1 MNYAMAE
8 IIFMGIREYGFMHS
22 SFQITEAL
30 IKATILPL
38 PGVGKYLESRLKDVK
53 HQFVINAPKAL
64 KSSRMRFGSQLG
76 EYGFLQTPVC
86 GSEAII
92 EDALFT

>member
-38 PGVGKYLESRLKDVK
+38 PGVGKYLESRMKDVK
-53 HQFVINAPKAL
+53 H
-64 KSSRMRFGSQLG
+64 
-76 EYGFLQTPVC
+76 
-86 GSEAII
+86 
-92 EDALFT
+92 

>member
-22 SFQITEAL
+22 SFQITAAL

-53 HQFVINAPKAL
+53 H
-64 KSSRMRFGSQLG
+64 
-76 EYGFLQTPVC
+76 
-86 GSEAII
+86 
-92 EDALFT
+92 